1 VVVCYC
7 ATFLKPEMQHIYRQ
21 LRAVTGFR
29 VRVLTRKREQADLF
43 PFPEVTVMARDPWRW
58 LRRIVYRQ
66 VLRRPL
72 PLAAAELAGVRRNLE
87 EHGGAI
93 LHIVFGNTAVQ
104 LLPLIAD
111 EERTLPVIVSFHGAD
126 VLGEMNKPAYRKAAL
141 EVLGRVDLVL
151 ARSQS
156 LANALLDVGCPRE
169 KIRLNRTGIPLQ
181 AFAFQERTWP
191 ADGRWRLFQACR
203 LIAKKGVRT
212 TLRAFAIFRGTYP
225 AATLAIAGEGP
236 QKAELR
242 ALADELGVG
251 PSVEFT
257 GFLAPEELK
266 SQFYRAHFFLHP
278 SEMGSDGNQEGVPNA
293 LLEAMATG
301 LPAFATRH
309 GGIPEAIESGVSG
322 WLVDEGDHA
331 GLGQALIEFA
341 AAPERLR
348 ALAAAG
354 AKSVAENFEL
364 RAQAAKL
371 EACYREAIEEA
382 WISDPDR

>member
-7 ATFLKPEMQHIYRQ
+7 ATFLKPEMAHIYRQ
-21 LRAVTGFR
+21 LRAVKSFR
-29 VRVLTRKREQADLF
+29 VRVLTRKREQEDLF
-43 PFPEVTVMARDPWRW
+43 PFPEVTVIARDPWRW

-72 PLAAAELAGVRRNLE
+72 PLAGAEVAGIRRDLE
-87 EHGGAI
+87 EHGGAV
-93 LHIVFGNTAVQ
+93 LHIVFGSTAVQ
-104 LLPLIAD
+104 LLPLIA
-111 EERTLPVIVSFHGAD
+111 EAERTLPVIVSFHGAD
-126 VLGEMNKPAYRKAAL
+126 VLGEMDKPAYRQAAL

-156 LANALLDVGCPRE
+156 LAKALLQVGCPPE

-181 AFAFQERTWP
+181 AFALRERTTP

-203 LIAKKGVRT
+203 LIAKKGVKT
-212 TLRAFAIFRGTYP
+212 TLRAFAMFRGTYP
-225 AATLAIAGEGP
+225 GATLAIAGEGP
-236 QKAELR
+236 QEVELR
-242 ALADELGVG
+242 ALASELGISAG
-251 PSVEFT
+251 IEFT

-266 SQFYRAHFFLHP
+266 SQLYRAHFFVHP
-278 SEMGSDGNQEGVPNA
+278 SEMGADGNQEGVPNA

-309 GGIPEAIESGVSG
+309 GGIPEAIVSGVSG
-322 WLVDEGDHA
+322 WLVDEGDHE
-331 GLGQALIEFA
+331 GLAQALLAFA
-341 AAPERLR
+341 AAPERLS
-348 ALAAAG
+348 ALGAAG

-364 RAQAAKL
+364 KAQAAML

>member
-1 VVVCYC
+1 
-7 ATFLKPEMQHIYRQ
+7 
-21 LRAVTGFR
+21 
-29 VRVLTRKREQADLF
+29 VRVLTRKREQEDLF
-43 PFPEVTVMARDPWRW
+43 PFPEVTVIARDPWRW

-72 PLAAAELAGVRRNLE
+72 PLAGAEVAGIRRDLE
-87 EHGGAI
+87 EHGGAV
-93 LHIVFGNTAVQ
+93 LHIVFGSTAVQ
-104 LLPLIAD
+104 LLPLIA
-111 EERTLPVIVSFHGAD
+111 EAERTLPVIVSFHGAD
-126 VLGEMNKPAYRKAAL
+126 VLGEMDKPAYRQAAL

-156 LANALLDVGCPRE
+156 LAKALLQVGCPPE

-181 AFAFQERTWP
+181 AFALRERTTP

-203 LIAKKGVRT
+203 LIAKKGVKT
-212 TLRAFAIFRGTYP
+212 TLRAFAMFRGTYP
-225 AATLAIAGEGP
+225 GATLAIAGEGP
-236 QKAELR
+236 QEVELR
-242 ALADELGVG
+242 ALASELGISAG
-251 PSVEFT
+251 IEFT

-266 SQFYRAHFFLHP
+266 SQLYRAHFFVHP
-278 SEMGSDGNQEGVPNA
+278 SEMGADGNQEGVPNA

-309 GGIPEAIESGVSG
+309 GGIPEAIVSGVSG
-322 WLVDEGDHA
+322 WLVDEGDHE
-331 GLGQALIEFA
+331 GLAQALLAFA
-341 AAPERLR
+341 AAPERLS
-348 ALAAAG
+348 ALGAAG

-364 RAQAAKL
+364 KAQAAML

>member
-1 VVVCYC
+1 M
-7 ATFLKPEMQHIYRQ
+7 AHIYRQ
-21 LRAVTGFR
+21 LRAVKSFR
-29 VRVLTRKREQADLF
+29 VRVLTRKREQEDLF
-43 PFPEVTVMARDPWRW
+43 PFPEVTVIARDPWRW

-72 PLAAAELAGVRRNLE
+72 PLAGAEVAGIRRDLE
-87 EHGGAI
+87 EHGGAV
-93 LHIVFGNTAVQ
+93 LHIVFGSTAVQ
-104 LLPLIAD
+104 LLPLIA
-111 EERTLPVIVSFHGAD
+111 EAERTLPVIVSFHGAD
-126 VLGEMNKPAYRKAAL
+126 VLGEMDKPAYRQAAL

-156 LANALLDVGCPRE
+156 LAKALLQVGCPPE

-181 AFAFQERTWP
+181 AFALRERTTP

-203 LIAKKGVRT
+203 LIAKKGVKT
-212 TLRAFAIFRGTYP
+212 TLRAFAMFRGTYP
-225 AATLAIAGEGP
+225 GATLAIAGEGP
-236 QKAELR
+236 QEVELR
-242 ALADELGVG
+242 ALASELGISAG
-251 PSVEFT
+251 IEFT

-266 SQFYRAHFFLHP
+266 SQLYRAHFFVHP
-278 SEMGSDGNQEGVPNA
+278 SEMGADGNQEGVPNA

-309 GGIPEAIESGVSG
+309 GGIPEAIVSGVSG
-322 WLVDEGDHA
+322 WLVDEGDHE
-331 GLGQALIEFA
+331 GLAQALLAFA
-341 AAPERLR
+341 AAPERLS
-348 ALAAAG
+348 ALGAAG

-364 RAQAAKL
+364 KAQAAML